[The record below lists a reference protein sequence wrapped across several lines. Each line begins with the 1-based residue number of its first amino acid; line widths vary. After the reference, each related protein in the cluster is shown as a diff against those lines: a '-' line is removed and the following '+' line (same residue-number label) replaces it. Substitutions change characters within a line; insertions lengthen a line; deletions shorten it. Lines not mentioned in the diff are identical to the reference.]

1 MRQEAIY
8 ARQSV
13 DKKDS
18 VSIEAQIE
26 QCKALA
32 KTQEPLVFQDKGFS
46 GKNTERPDLQRLFE
60 AIRAGRISTVYVYKL
75 DRISRNIVDF
85 NQLYQTMV
93 SYGTEFV
100 SVNEKFDTSTAMGR
114 AMMQIIAVFAQMERE
129 TIQQRVKD
137 NYYYRIA
144 DGRWAGGIAPYG
156 YRNART
162 EKNVPTLEPVEKE
175 LDLVMN
181 VFALYDGVSHLS
193 LSAISTWLYDHGY
206 RTRKGGKFTSTALSR
221 MMQNPVYAKADQKL
235 YKYFQT
241 KKIKFINEEEAWD
254 GSTSCCVVAKKK
266 GNSSLSKYENMKD
279 QSVYLT
285 NIPGVIPS
293 ELFISVQNRLKKNEQ
308 FKRANGPSFMEEL
321 AGKLKC
327 AKCGYTIKSY
337 SRSTNTMP
345 YLSCPGKT
353 LHKICDQSYRK
364 VNFYDLQDAVGE
376 EIQKYLDT
384 IEERRQEKLNENRKL
399 EARRDELKKELEN
412 LIQLAAKGGLTA
424 EVIQSAIEERQ
435 TEINSL
441 ELQIQMNITAV
452 DILKI
457 NISTNAELNFYHG
470 PQEHIDYES
479 LLTDQKKEIIKLL
492 IDKIILSADGTFKII
507 WNI

>member
-1 MRQEAIY
+1 
-8 ARQSV
+8 
-13 DKKDS
+13 
-18 VSIEAQIE
+18 
-26 QCKALA
+26 
-32 KTQEPLVFQDKGFS
+32 
-46 GKNTERPDLQRLFE
+46 
-60 AIRAGRISTVYVYKL
+60 
-75 DRISRNIVDF
+75 
-85 NQLYQTMV
+85 
-93 SYGTEFV
+93 
-100 SVNEKFDTSTAMGR
+100 
-114 AMMQIIAVFAQMERE
+114 
-129 TIQQRVKD
+129 
-137 NYYYRIA
+137 
-144 DGRWAGGIAPYG
+144 
-156 YRNART
+156 
-162 EKNVPTLEPVEKE
+162 
-175 LDLVMN
+175 
-181 VFALYDGVSHLS
+181 
-193 LSAISTWLYDHGY
+193 
-206 RTRKGGKFTSTALSR
+206 
-221 MMQNPVYAKADQKL
+221 
-235 YKYFQT
+235 
-241 KKIKFINEEEAWD
+241 
-254 GSTSCCVVAKKK
+254 
-266 GNSSLSKYENMKD
+266 
-279 QSVYLT
+279 
-285 NIPGVIPS
+285 
-293 ELFISVQNRLKKNEQ
+293 
-308 FKRANGPSFMEEL
+308 
-321 AGKLKC
+321 
-327 AKCGYTIKSY
+327 
-337 SRSTNTMP
+337 MP

-399 EARRDELKKELEN
+399 ESRRDELKKELEN